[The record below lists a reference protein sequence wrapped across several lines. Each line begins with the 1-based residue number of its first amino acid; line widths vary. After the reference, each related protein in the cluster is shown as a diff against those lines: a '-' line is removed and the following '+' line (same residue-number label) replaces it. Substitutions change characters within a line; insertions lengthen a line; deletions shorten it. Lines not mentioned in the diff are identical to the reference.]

1 MSRSR
6 SRKRRQARAKRPT
19 APRRDPRLIHDPED
33 PLAPMVRRLAW
44 TMIAAG
50 TAAIAAGAALG
61 MTVHIGFLGIGLLG
75 GLAFA
80 LGVCGLAERK
90 GITLPAFLV
99 GLAAPFV
106 LTFGGHSV
114 LMDRIGHTETCTVQ
128 SSEEHRGRK
137 YPSVDYV
144 FGCPSGTTKLTL
156 DWNDRLTKDDHR
168 KDKADIRVGEPLLP
182 MLAEP
187 DLWNLA
193 LVMSVLLA
201 MTAIVPIARSV
212 RRQP

>member
-1 MSRSR
+1 MSR

-33 PLAPMVRRLAW
+33 QLAPMVRRLAW
-44 TMIAAG
+44 TMIGAG

-90 GITLPAFLV
+90 AFALPAFLV

-114 LMDRIGHTETCTVQ
+114 LMDRLGHTETCTVQ
-128 SSEEHRGRK
+128 SSEEHRSRK

-156 DWNDRLTKDDHR
+156 DWSDRIRT
-168 KDKADIRVGEPLLP
+168 DKADIRVGNPLLP

-201 MTAIVPIARSV
+201 MTAIVPIASSV
-212 RRQP
+212 RRRP